1 MTRIP
6 SCLRVLAGAAAL
18 ATIAS
23 ANAAD
28 SVVIYGIFDA
38 VVRNVDNA
46 APSGGSLTSMEDGIF
61 TGSRLGFRGREE
73 LGNGLAAVFTMESGF
88 DPGTGTSL
96 QASPAADYG
105 QTAVASRFWGRQ
117 IFVGLRGDGWGLN
130 LGRQYTLA
138 HSMTANFQPEGN
150 PNNNALSIFSSH
162 HVARQDNVL
171 RVDGKVGG
179 VELSAAHTFGE
190 VTGNDGSDTSAVGAS
205 YSGGA
210 LWLAAYAQIMSNVT
224 DTETRKI
231 FGLGGN
237 YKVTPALA
245 LYAGAMRRT
254 NEVSPQVNKVWTLGI
269 NWEALPKIGFSAA
282 WLDDR
287 QSGDAALDGSRTV
300 GYVTATYHFSRRT
313 DVYAVLDRNEVEGGY
328 AKPAFMGTLG
338 SQKGVSLALRHRF

>member
-1 MTRIP
+1 MIRIP
-6 SCLRVLAGAAAL
+6 SLRALAGAAAL
-18 ATIAS
+18 AAV
-23 ANAAD
+23 APAHAAD
-28 SVVIYGIFDA
+28 SVVIYGLFDA
-38 VVRNVDNA
+38 AVRHVDNA
-46 APSGGSLTSMEDGIF
+46 DASGNSLTSMEDGLF

-73 LGNGLAAVFTMESGF
+73 LGDGLAAVFTMESGF
-88 DPGTGTSL
+88 DPGTGASL
-96 QASPAADYG
+96 QASPVADYG

-117 IFVGLRGDGWGLN
+117 IFVGLRGKGWGLTA
-130 LGRQYTLA
+130 GRQYTMA

-171 RVDGKVGG
+171 RVDGKAGG

-190 VTGNDGSDTSAVGAS
+190 VAGNDGSDTSALGAS
-205 YSGGA
+205 YSGGS
-210 LWLAAYAQIMSNVT
+210 LWVGTYFQQMTNVT

-237 YKVTPALA
+237 YKVTPALT

-269 NWEALPKIGFSAA
+269 NWEAFSMIGFSAA

-287 QSGDAALDGSRTV
+287 QSGSDALDGSRTV
-300 GYVTATYHFSRRT
+300 GYLTATYHFSRRT

-338 SQKGVSLALRHRF
+338 SQTGVSVGLRHKF